1 MKIKTTFIRNKLNM
15 IYIIKKNNAIVVVVV
30 KRESLPNFVSSS
42 EANPTRDGSV
52 LPHLLGEFLLDYECL
67 V

>member
-15 IYIIKKNNAIVVVVV
+15 IYIIKNNAISVVVV
-30 KRESLPNFVSSS
+30 KRESLPNFISSS
-42 EANPTRDGSV
+42 EADPIRDGSV
-52 LPHLLGEFLLDYECL
+52 LPHLLGELLLDYECL

>member
-15 IYIIKKNNAIVVVVV
+15 IYIIKNNAISVVVV